1 MWLVCIN
8 RPEECLTLREALDLY
23 TLGGAYAAMQEHRL
37 GRLAPGYQA
46 DFVVLDKDIC
56 HSPTDLLSV
65 KVLEVWV
72 AGVRKL

>member
-1 MWLVCIN
+1 M
-8 RPEECLTLREALDLY
+8 Y
-23 TLGGAYAAMQEHRL
+23 TVGGAYAAMQEHHL
-37 GRLAPGYQA
+37 GRLVPGYQA

-56 HSPTDLLSV
+56 TSPKELLSV